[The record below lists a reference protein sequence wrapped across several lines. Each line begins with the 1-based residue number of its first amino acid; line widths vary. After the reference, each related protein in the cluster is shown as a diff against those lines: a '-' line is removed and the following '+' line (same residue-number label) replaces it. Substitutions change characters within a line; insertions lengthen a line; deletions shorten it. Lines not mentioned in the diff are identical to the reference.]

1 MADGKQQPGAADAVP
16 SAGSAHSF
24 EHTVTTKTVTRG
36 ASSGVPPVPPRGAGG
51 LPPERPSVSAPNS
64 LKDWKLWALI
74 AFFLFL
80 LVLVLVASYSSMMND
95 LEQVKT
101 ELTTAKV
108 DLDKANASS
117 AELSKKLKT
126 TEGEMEEYKA
136 VKPGATPE
144 EIEAI
149 VKKTVGNCRAAVPRV
164 SISPVPASQAVLSV
178 NRGPA
183 TGTIWYWRHNEA
195 TETNPGRCVFS
206 AGKGEGKPP
215 FCGVFSILPVNPGE
229 TKEAWIARASG
240 ETNVRVDLD
249 QMTYTKR
256 N

>member
-1 MADGKQQPGAADAVP
+1 MADGKQQPGAADVVP
-16 SAGSAHSF
+16 PAGSAHSF
-24 EHTVTTKTVTRG
+24 EHTVTTKTVTTG
-36 ASSGVPPVPPRGAGG
+36 ASSGVPPVPPRGASG
-51 LPPERPSVSAPNS
+51 LPSEHPSVSVPNF

-74 AFFLFL
+74 AFALFLF
-80 LVLVLVASYSSMMND
+80 VLVWVASYSSMMND
-95 LEQVKT
+95 LEKVKT
-101 ELTTAKV
+101 ELTAAKT
-108 DLDKANASS
+108 DLDKANAAN
-117 AELSKKLKT
+117 AELSKKFKAV
-126 TEGEMEEYKA
+126 EGELEKRKA
-136 VKPGATPE
+136 GKSGASPE
-144 EIEAI
+144 EIQAI
-149 VKKTVGNCRAAVPRV
+149 VKKAVGNCRAAVPRV
-164 SISPVPASQAVLSV
+164 NLSPVPTSQAVLSG

-195 TETNPGRCVFS
+195 TEANPGRCVFS

-215 FCGVFSILPVNPGE
+215 FCGAFSILPANPGE